1 MPLCGLRIIDMPT
14 VQDNNNKN
22 FLLNKLVVLEGC
34 SGWLLKN
41 LKPGEYVFSNLDFDG
56 FYGKRVNL
64 SAIVGMNGSGK
75 SSLLELMFR
84 MVNNVG
90 VMMTQHMDDQQIAP
104 YFYYVMG
111 IYADL
116 HYTIDGNHYVMKSR
130 GGSFGLD
137 LGERKIQFGV
147 ESVPEFS
154 DYDDYNRATPKQ
166 LREISKRFFFTVV
179 NNYSIQAYDTHDY
192 AREPCAKMYHGECH
206 YQDDDVS
213 WLNNVFHNNGE
224 YTAPIILNPFRH
236 DGIINMHNEALLTEQ
251 RLAAILLEFK
261 NRGYEFLPEYSLAAV
276 NYKLDFDK
284 LLSGIDSVNEDYVVF
299 PFVEKKKRSKT
310 DSAALDL
317 EKKMERVLGEL
328 KKLRNNR
335 DSYASV
341 IMNRFGIML
350 DEDADDLLWMT
361 ALFFIK
367 KILEIGYTYPT
378 YSEFMKVSRNGPLR
392 IAENVDERRLI
403 SRLSKHVKKEHS
415 HINVELWQARN
426 FLDKAKKKDLGQLNE
441 RFTYDDYV
449 NVLWDG
455 RLQVNSV
462 AQRMYL
468 LPPSLF
474 TNEIMMRENK
484 SGHTVPIG
492 RMSSGERQFMYS
504 MSALVYHALNI
515 LSVRMSDKIGYNN
528 ILMVLDEVEIC
539 YHPEYQR
546 TLIYN
551 LMNILKQSDISSRG
565 SVYVLMTTHSPFIL
579 SDIPKDNILYLKD
592 GEQQNSES
600 FINPFCANVN
610 DILKQSFFLNEGFIG
625 RYAQKK
631 IENLMRFLTRFEE
644 GRDVED
650 MSNAQKLIN
659 MVGDPVIKENLQ
671 VMLDEFFEAHPQYDT
686 SDRKQERIKELRRQ
700 LQELEKDGADT
711 H

>member
-1 MPLCGLRIIDMPT
+1 MPLCCLRIIVMPT
-14 VQDNNNKN
+14 VQDINNKN
-22 FLLNKLVVLEGC
+22 FLLNKLVVLKGC

-56 FYGKRVNL
+56 FFGKRVNL

-75 SSLLELMFR
+75 SSLLELIFR

-90 VMMTQHMDDQQIAP
+90 VMMTQHLDNPQFSP

-116 HYTIDGNHYVMKSR
+116 HYTIDGKNYVLKSR

-137 LGERKIQFGV
+137 LGEKKIQFGSRNV
-147 ESVPEFS
+147 AEFRN
-154 DYDDYNRATPKQ
+154 YEDYNKATYDQ
-166 LREISKRFFFTVV
+166 LREVAKHFFYTVV
-179 NNYSIQAYDTHDY
+179 NNYSIQAYDAHDY
-192 AREPCAKMYHGECH
+192 ARDLCAKMYHGECH

-213 WLNNVFHNNGE
+213 WLNNVFHNNDE
-224 YTAPIILNPFRH
+224 YTAPITLNPFRH
-236 DGIINMHNEALLTEQ
+236 DGNINMQNEANLTEQ
-251 RLAAILLEFK
+251 RLAAILLEFMS
-261 NRGYEFLPEYSLAAV
+261 RGYEFLPEYSLAAV
-276 NYKLDFDK
+276 NYKLDYERI
-284 LLSGIDSVNEDYVVF
+284 LSGIDSVDEDYVGF

-317 EKKMERVLGEL
+317 EKKMSRVLGEL

-335 DSYASV
+335 NSFASV
-341 IMNRFGIML
+341 ILNRFGIML
-350 DEDADDLLWMT
+350 GEDADEMLWMA
-361 ALFFIK
+361 ALYFVK
-367 KILEIGYTYPT
+367 KVLEIGYAYPT
-378 YSEFMKVSRNGPLR
+378 YSEFRVVSRSGPLR
-392 IAENVDERRLI
+392 IAESIDERRLI
-403 SRLSKHVKKEHS
+403 SRLSRYVKKEHS
-415 HINVELWQARN
+415 HISLEVWQLLN
-426 FLDKAKKKDLGQLNE
+426 FLRKSKGRDLSPLKE

-468 LPPSLF
+468 LPPSF
-474 TNEIMMRENK
+474 FSEGIMMRENK
-484 SGHTVPIG
+484 TRHTVPIG

-504 MSALVYHALNI
+504 MSSLVFHALNI
-515 LSVRMSDKIGYNN
+515 LSVRQSDRIGYNN
-528 ILMVLDEVEIC
+528 ILMILDEVEIC

-546 TLIYN
+546 TLIFN
-551 LMNILKQSDISSRG
+551 LMSVLKQSSISSRG

-592 GEQQNSES
+592 GEQQDSES

-625 RYAQKK
+625 SYAQKK
-631 IENLMRFLTRFEE
+631 IESLVRFLTKFEE
-644 GRDVED
+644 GRDVVD
-650 MSNAQKLIN
+650 MTNAQKLIN

>member
-1 MPLCGLRIIDMPT
+1 MPAI
-14 VQDNNNKN
+14 QDNNSNN
-22 FLLNKLVVLEGC
+22 FLLNKLVVLKGS

-56 FYGKRVNL
+56 FFGKRVNL

-75 SSLLELMFR
+75 SSLLELIFR

-90 VMMTQHMDDQQIAP
+90 VMMAQHLDNPQVSP
-104 YFYYVMG
+104 YFYYVTG

-116 HYTIDGNHYVMKSR
+116 HYTIDGKHYILKSR
-130 GGSFGLD
+130 DDSFGLD
-137 LGERKIQFGV
+137 
-147 ESVPEFS
+147 FS
-154 DYDDYNRATPKQ
+154 DKKIKFGAGSVAEFRNYEDYNNATYDQ
-166 LREISKRFFFTVV
+166 LREVSKLFFYTIV
-179 NNYSIQAYDTHDY
+179 NNYSIQAYDVHDY
-192 AREPCAKMYHGECH
+192 NRDLCAKIYHGECQ

-213 WLNNVFHNNGE
+213 WLNNVFHNNDE
-224 YTAPIILNPFRH
+224 YIAPITLNPFRH
-236 DGIINMHNEALLTEQ
+236 DGNFNMQNEANLTEQ
-251 RLAAILLEFK
+251 RLVAILLEFRS
-261 NRGYEFLPEYSLAAV
+261 RGYEFLPEYSLAAV
-276 NYKLDFDK
+276 NYKLDYERI
-284 LLSGIDSVNEDYVVF
+284 LSGIDSVDEDYVEF

-317 EKKMERVLGEL
+317 EKKMSRVLGEL

-335 DSYASV
+335 NSFASV
-341 IMNRFGIML
+341 ILNRFGIIL
-350 DEDADDLLWMT
+350 GEDADNILWMA
-361 ALFFIK
+361 ALYFIK
-367 KILEIGYTYPT
+367 KVLEIGYAYPT
-378 YSEFMKVSRNGPLR
+378 YSEFKVVSRSGPLR
-392 IAENVDERRLI
+392 IAESIDERRLI
-403 SRLSKHVKKEHS
+403 SRLSKHVKKERS
-415 HINVELWQARN
+415 HINLEIWQLLN
-426 FLDKAKKKDLGQLNE
+426 FLRKSKGKDLSLLKE
-441 RFTYDDYV
+441 MFTYDEYV

-474 TNEIMMRENK
+474 AEGIMMRENK
-484 SGHTVPIG
+484 TRHTVPIG

-515 LSVRMSDKIGYNN
+515 LSVRQSDRIGYKN

-546 TLIYN
+546 TLIFN
-551 LMNILKQSDISSRG
+551 LMSVLKQSGISSLG

-592 GEQQNSES
+592 GVQQDSKN

-610 DILKQSFFLNEGFIG
+610 DILKQSFFLNEGFVG

-631 IENLMRFLTRFEE
+631 IDNLVRFLTKFEE
-644 GRDVED
+644 GRDIDD
-650 MSNAQKLIN
+650 MTNAQKLIN

-671 VMLDEFFEAHPQYDT
+671 VLLDEFLGAHPQYDT
-686 SDRKQERIKELRRQ
+686 SDRKQERVKELKRQ
-700 LQELEKDGADT
+700 LRELEAYGANT
-711 H
+711 Y